1 MAKIRHKKG
10 ETEARL
16 AIRAVPFSFMRRENM
31 RKSLILAATATLAL
45 TACSQNE
52 TGQSDAAMEESTA
65 PSATEAVAAEAA
77 SEDDP
82 LPALADIPVNL
93 PQLAYVYDYRWRL
106 PGDEIGGLQR
116 RHASL
121 CEQQGPTICQITGM
135 TKTGEDDGTVSG
147 ELRMAVATRQA
158 RAFGALLEDEAED
171 AGADAIAAEIASEEL
186 SKQLVDTEARLRSR
200 VELRDRL
207 QDVLRN
213 RKGKV
218 ADLIEAERSVAAV
231 NEEIDAARSWL
242 KEMEGRVAY
251 SQVSVH
257 YETGTPVA
265 RDFFGPVSGALG
277 SLGSIF
283 GFIVAFLILA
293 GAVVLPTIGVWWVGR
308 RLSGRL
314 AAPLPQSDKA

>member
-1 MAKIRHKKG
+1 
-10 ETEARL
+10 
-16 AIRAVPFSFMRRENM
+16 M
-31 RKSLILAATATLAL
+31 RKSLILVATATLAL
-45 TACSQNE
+45 TACSQSE
-52 TGQSDAAMEESTA
+52 SDQSAVAIEEAANA
-65 PSATEAVAAEAA
+65 PATEAIAADAA
-77 SEDDP
+77 ADSESAA
-82 LPALADIPVNL
+82 LPTLAEIPVNL

-106 PGDEIGGLQR
+106 PGGEIGALQR

-135 TKTGEDDGTVSG
+135 TKTGEDDGEVAG
-147 ELRMAVATRQA
+147 ELQMAVATRQA

-171 AGADAIAAEIASEEL
+171 AGADQIAAEITSEEL

-218 ADLIEAERSVAAV
+218 EELIEAERSVAAV
-231 NEEIDAARSWL
+231 NEEIDQARSWL

-251 SQVSVH
+251 SRVTVH
-257 YETGTPVA
+257 YETGTPVT
-265 RDFFGPVSGALG
+265 RDFLDPVKGALG

-283 GFIVAFLILA
+283 GYLVAFLILI
-293 GAVVLPTIGVWWVGR
+293 GAVALPLGGIVWVAR
-308 RLSGRL
+308 RLNRL
-314 AAPLPQSDKA
+314 GKPQETATSA